1 MKVLVGIVFCYERR
15 TEMSDR
21 RDSKNRKLNRGE
33 YQRPDGRYAYR
44 YTDQD
49 GKERWV
55 YSWRLTA
62 TDISPKGKLSEVCL
76 RDLEVE
82 IAKSLFEGLRK
93 GSQETTLNSIFED
106 YMKIKINIKEKTR
119 LYYKGIW
126 DRHVRNTLGPRKI
139 SDLKYSD
146 FVRFFNYL
154 IENQGLKLSSIR
166 NTYTLIRPVLELAV
180 KDELIRKNPTDGVM
194 KAVTKSRSIKPEKRH
209 SLTIPQQEAFLK
221 FLRDT
226 PRYRRWF
233 RLFIFL
239 LGTGCR
245 IGEARGLTWDDC
257 DFKKG
262 TIWINKQLSFYR
274 AEGEEKYK
282 NHVST
287 TKTDSGNRMIP
298 MFSSVREVLLE
309 EWRVQGLSDV
319 KSEVVDGVSG
329 FIFRTRTGRC
339 IDAANVDGAINRIIS
354 RYNTVEEIE
363 AERENREPIFLPHFS
378 AHNLRHTFCTRMC
391 ENKPNLKVVQ
401 EIMGHADIFT
411 TMNIYDEATEEET
424 QSGFEKL
431 DGKVV
436 RI

>member
-62 TDISPKGKLSEVCL
+62 TDISPKGKLSEACL

-82 IAKSLFEGLRK
+82 ITKSLFEGLRK
-93 GSQETTLNSIFED
+93 GSQETTLNDIFEK
-106 YMKIKINIKEKTR
+106 YMKLKTNIKEKTR

-126 DRHVRNTLGPRKI
+126 NRDVRKI
-139 SDLKYSD
+139 LGERKIEDLRYSD
-146 FVRFFNYL
+146 IVSFFNYL
-154 IENQGLKLSSIR
+154 IEDRGLKLSSIK
-166 NTYTLIRPVLELAV
+166 NTYTLIRPVFELAV
-180 KDELIRKNPTDGVM
+180 KDEYIRKNPTDGVL
-194 KAVTKSRSIKPEKRH
+194 KAVTKGRTLKPKKRH
-209 SLTIPQQEAFLK
+209 ALTIPQQEAFLK

-257 DFKKG
+257 DFKRG
-262 TIWINKQLSFYR
+262 IIRIDKQLEFYR
-274 AEGEEKYK
+274 AEGDEKCR
-282 NHVST
+282 NHLST
-287 TKTDSGNRMIP
+287 TKTESGNRTIP

-309 EWRVQGLSDV
+309 EWQIQNRSEAT
-319 KSEVVDGVSG
+319 SEVVGGVSG
-329 FIFRTRTGRC
+329 FIFRTKTGRC
-339 IDAANVDGAINRIIS
+339 IDASNVDGSINRIIA
-354 RYNTVEEIE
+354 RYNAVEELR
-363 AERENREPIFLPHFS
+363 AEEEDREPIFLPHFS
-378 AHNLRHTFCTRMC
+378 AHSLRHTFCTRMC
-391 ENKPNLKVVQ
+391 ENEPNLKVVQ
-401 EIMGHADIFT
+401 EIMGHADIST
-411 TMNIYDEATEEET
+411 TMNIYNEATEEEKELN
-424 QSGFEKL
+424 FEKL

-436 RI
+436 RA